1 MEVVYIPA
9 DGPEK
14 GEGVIQCRA
23 KQQISQGTLRLYPH
37 GGTFIHMADGTGR
50 SKMEKSSGIKSC
62 YIKAVEVSGTVRKDK
77 RQHHEK
83 SLMYSAMSHKKVAS
97 QKLDDTHCAFLGCD
111 VGRPRYS
118 RDGQHDSAH
127 GGIHIPEAG
136 PENSSGS
143 EDWIDNEFA
152 VASFDVQ
159 K

>member
-1 MEVVYIPA
+1 MHS
-9 DGPEK
+9 GEK
-14 GEGVIQCRA
+14 YRCKLCGYAAKFATNAPRA
-23 KQQISQGTLRLYPH
+23 EAT
-37 GGTFIHMADGTGR
+37 
-50 SKMEKSSGIKSC
+50 SKLKNNA
-62 YIKAVEVSGTVRKDK
+62 KAINDVR
-77 RQHHEK
+77 
-83 SLMYSAMSHKKVAS
+83 MYSAMSHKKVAS

-152 VASFDVQ
+152 VAIFDEQ